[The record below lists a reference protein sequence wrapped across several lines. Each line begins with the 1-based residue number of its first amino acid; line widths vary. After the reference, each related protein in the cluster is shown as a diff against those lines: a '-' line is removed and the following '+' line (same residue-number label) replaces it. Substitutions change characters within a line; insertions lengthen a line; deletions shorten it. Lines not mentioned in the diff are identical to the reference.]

1 MGSLVAALTFAEIMT
16 GAVPLGPANPL
27 ARLEG
32 YRDLARELDARARAD
47 KAPYV
52 LTQGY
57 ALTSLMTY
65 YGDPGIAVVQPQQRM
80 RWIFEPR
87 PREQMFAAPG
97 LALGEPGRH
106 FDLILK
112 MRYRDIEPAGFLQR
126 RQAGGTLGTYE
137 LYRVSDP
144 YAPVLDPVCERG
156 EVDLQRQCPP

>member
-1 MGSLVAALTFAEIMT
+1 MT

-32 YRDLARELDARARAD
+32 FRTLARELDARARAD
-47 KAPYV
+47 DAPYV

-65 YGDPGIAVVQPQQRM
+65 YGDPGIAVVQPEQRM
-80 RWIFEPR
+80 RWIFEPE
-87 PREQMFAAPG
+87 PSEQTFARPG

-106 FDLILK
+106 FDLILGL
-112 MRYRDIEPAGFLQR
+112 RFRNVEPAGLLER
-126 RQAGGTLGTYE
+126 RQAGGTSEAYE

-156 EVDLQRQCPP
+156 EVDLQRRCPP

>member
-1 MGSLVAALTFAEIMT
+1 MT

-47 KAPYV
+47 NAPYV

-87 PREQMFAAPG
+87 PPEQMFAAPG

-112 MRYRDIEPAGFLQR
+112 MRFRDVEPAGFLQR